1 MARISCIMRGFKWSR
16 AAIVIALTLGILGA
30 LTQQALGQTKPDPSG
45 ADTGKASM
53 AQGPGGA
60 VFSADELKNLEDNP
74 AKPAT
79 NGDLVKTLDAVG
91 QSTTAINLVW
101 VLVCGFLVM
110 FMQTGFAMVEGGF
123 CRAKHAAHVMMTN
136 FMIYPLGILGFW
148 LCGFALMFGGLGGVA
163 TLGGNPIL
171 DGSKFELFQGFSI
184 FGTKGFMLGPGVYDV
199 SVFAMFLFQMVFMD
213 TTATIPTG
221 AMAER
226 WRFSAF
232 MVYGLAIS
240 TIIYPIYGH
249 MVWGGGGLA
258 NLGANYGLGHGVVDF
273 AGSSVVH
280 AVGGCVALAGALIL
294 GPRLGRY
301 SKDKK
306 PIPMPGHNIPMA
318 LAGTFILAFGWFGF
332 NAGSTLAASGGSALR
347 ISVVAVNTMLASASG
362 ALVATLLVKKK
373 FGKFDPSMSANG
385 MLAGLV
391 AITAPC
397 AFVSAWASLVIGLIA
412 GIVVVYSIFFI
423 EGKGIDDPVGAV
435 SVHGVGGLLGT
446 LMVGIFADG
455 SYGASWNGVDGT
467 VKGILYGDAGQLWA
481 QLIGMAVCVVWAF
494 GTGWLFFK
502 VQSKFMKLRPSAED
516 EMQGLDVPEM
526 GVEAYPDF
534 ELTDKAAAR
543 V

>member
-1 MARISCIMRGFKWSR
+1 ML
-16 AAIVIALTLGILGA
+16 VIGIILG
-30 LTQQALGQTKPDPSG
+30 LWVGLFQQVPAQAKPDPSG
-45 ADTGKASM
+45 TETGKASM
-53 AQGPGGA
+53 AQGPAGA
-60 VFSADELKNLEDNP
+60 VFTESELQGLQDGG
-74 AKPAT
+74 AAPAT
-79 NGDLVKTLDAVG
+79 KAELIKTLDAVG
-91 QSTTAINLVW
+91 QSTTAINFVW
-101 VLVCGFLVM
+101 VLLCAFLVM

-148 LCGFALMFGGLGGVA
+148 LCGFALMFGGLGGIA
-163 TLGGNPIL
+163 TLGGNAVL
-171 DGSKFELFQGFSI
+171 DGAKFELFPGFSI
-184 FGTKGFMLGPGVYDV
+184 FGTKGFMLGSGVYDV

-232 MVYGLAIS
+232 MVYGLVIS

-258 NLGANYGLGHGVVDF
+258 NLGAKFGLGHGVVDF

-280 AVGGCVALAGALIL
+280 AVGGCVALAGAIVL
-294 GPRLGRY
+294 GPRIGRFT
-301 SKDKK
+301 KDRK

-332 NAGSTLAASGGSALR
+332 NAGSTLGAAGGGGLR
-347 ISVVAVNTMLASASG
+347 IAVVAANTMLASATG
-362 ALVATLLVKKK
+362 ALAATLLVYKK

-391 AITAPC
+391 AVTAPC
-397 AFVSAWASLVIGLIA
+397 AFVSAWAALVIGLIA

-423 EGKGIDDPVGAV
+423 ESKGIDDPVGAV

-455 SYGASWNGVDGT
+455 TYGAGWNGVDGT
-467 VKGILYGDAGQLWA
+467 VKGLLYGDVGQLWA

-502 VQSKFMKLRPSAED
+502 VQSKFMKLRPSEED
-516 EMQGLDVPEM
+516 ELQGLDVPEM

>member
-1 MARISCIMRGFKWSR
+1 MARVSCFLRGFKRKR
-16 AAIVIALTLGILGA
+16 AAIVFVLTICLLAALS
-30 LTQQALGQTKPDPSG
+30 QQTFAQAKPDASG
-45 ADTGKASM
+45 TETGKASM
-53 AQGPGGA
+53 AQGPAGA
-60 VFSADELKNLEDNP
+60 VFSDSEIQTFQNNSS
-74 AKPAT
+74 KPAT
-79 NGDLVKTLDAVG
+79 NGDLLKTLEAVG
-91 QSTTAINLVW
+91 QSTTAINFVW
-101 VLVCGFLVM
+101 VLVTAFLVM

-148 LCGFALMFGGLGGVA
+148 LCGFAFMFGGLGGVA
-163 TLGGNPIL
+163 TLGGNPLL
-171 DGSKFELFQGFSI
+171 DGSKFELFHRFSI
-184 FGTKGFMLGPGVYDV
+184 FGTKGFMLGSSVYDV
-199 SVFAMFLFQMVFMD
+199 SVFALFLFQMVFMD

-258 NLGANYGLGHGVVDF
+258 NLGANFGLGHGVVDF

-280 AVGGCVALAGALIL
+280 AVGGCVALAGAIVL

-301 SKDKK
+301 TKDRK

-332 NAGSTLAASGGSALR
+332 NAGSTLAASGGGGLR
-347 ISVVAVNTMLASASG
+347 IAVVAVNTMLASATG
-362 ALVATLLVKKK
+362 ALAATLLVKKK

-412 GIVVVYSIFFI
+412 GLVVVYSIFFI
-423 EGKGIDDPVGAV
+423 ESRGVDDPVGAV

-455 SYGASWNGVDGT
+455 TYGAGWNGVDGP
-467 VKGILYGDAGQLWA
+467 VRGILYGDAGQLWA
-481 QLIGMAVCVVWAF
+481 QLIGMAVCVLWAF

-502 VQSKFMKLRPSAED
+502 AQSKFMRLRPSAED

-543 V
+543 T

>member
-1 MARISCIMRGFKWSR
+1 MRGFKLSR
-16 AAIVIALTLGILGA
+16 AALVIALTLGILGA
-30 LTQQALGQTKPDPSG
+30 LTQQALGQTKPDPAGSE
-45 ADTGKASM
+45 TGKASM

-60 VFSADELKNLEDNP
+60 VFSADELKALGDNP
-74 AKPAT
+74 TKPAT

-91 QSTTAINLVW
+91 QSTTAINFVW
-101 VLVCGFLVM
+101 VLVTGFLVM
-110 FMQTGFAMVEGGF
+110 FMQAGFAMVEGGF
-123 CRAKHAAHVMMTN
+123 CRAKHAAHVMLTN

-148 LCGFALMFGGLGGVA
+148 LCGFAFMFGGLGSIA
-163 TLGGNPIL
+163 TLGGANVL
-171 DGSKFELFQGFSI
+171 DGSKFELFHGFSI

-199 SVFAMFLFQMVFMD
+199 GVLTLFLFQMVFMD

-221 AMAER
+221 ALAER

-232 MVYGLAIS
+232 MVYGLVIS

-249 MVWGGGGLA
+249 LVWGGGGLA
-258 NLGANYGLGHGVVDF
+258 NLGATLGLGHGTVDF

-280 AVGGCVALAGALIL
+280 AVGGMVSLAGVLVI
-294 GPRLGRY
+294 GPRIGRY

-318 LAGTFILAFGWFGF
+318 LVGTFILAFGWFGF
-332 NAGSTLAASGGSALR
+332 NSGSTLAAAGGGGLR
-347 ISVVAVNTMLASASG
+347 IGIVAVNTMLASASG
-362 ALVATLLVKKK
+362 AIAAALLVKWK
-373 FGKFDPSMSANG
+373 FGKYDPSMSANG

-397 AFVSAWASLVIGLIA
+397 AFVATWAALVIGLIA
-412 GIVVVYSIFFI
+412 GVVVVGSIFFF
-423 EGKGIDDPVGAV
+423 ESRGIDDPVGAI
-435 SVHGVGGLLGT
+435 SVHGICGLLGT

-455 SYGASWNGVDGT
+455 TYGAGLNGVSTT
-467 VKGILYGDAGQLWA
+467 VKGILYGDSGQLWA
-481 QLIGMAVCVVWAF
+481 QLIGMAVCAFWAF
-494 GTGWLFFK
+494 GTGWVFFK

-516 EMQGLDVPEM
+516 ELQGLDVPEL

-534 ELTDKAAAR
+534 ELSDKAAAR